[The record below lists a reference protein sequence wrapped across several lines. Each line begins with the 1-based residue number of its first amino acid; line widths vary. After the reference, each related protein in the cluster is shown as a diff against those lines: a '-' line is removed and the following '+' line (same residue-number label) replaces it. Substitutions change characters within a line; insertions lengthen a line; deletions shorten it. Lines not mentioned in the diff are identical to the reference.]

1 MKEVKNDIIKK
12 FEYNVNNDTYFIYIV
27 ETKYGYGCYLQN
39 INYGI
44 ISLMFGLPKEQN
56 NLEETIEIVRYNLKE
71 QIAIYKRMYE
81 EDEFDY

>member
-1 MKEVKNDIIKK
+1 MKEVKNDVIKK
-12 FEYNVNNDTYFIYIV
+12 FEYNVNNDTYFIYII

-56 NLEETIEIVRYNLKE
+56 KLEEIIEIVKYNLGDE
-71 QIAIYKRMYE
+71 IAIYKKEYE
-81 EDEFDY
+81 EEV

>member
-1 MKEVKNDIIKK
+1 MKEVKNDVIKK

-39 INYGI
+39 NDYGV

-56 NLEETIEIVRYNLKE
+56 NLEETIEIVRNNLGDE
-71 QIAIYKRMYE
+71 IEIYKREYE
-81 EDEFDY
+81 EEV